1 MIIMKFGG
9 SSVGNA
15 DRIRSVKQ
23 IVSNYLSEKPIIVC
37 SAMGKTTDQ
46 LLLAGQKALLNGIV
60 DCQEIITSHLTAC
73 EELKINPEII
83 KDLLVEL
90 EQLLIGIKQIREI
103 SPRTK
108 DYLVSFGERL
118 AVRVIATS
126 FNQEGLKAKFF
137 DSWEIGIKTNNK
149 FMEASLLPDA
159 YDQINQY
166 LGFLKTD
173 YQFTPVITGFIGQAP
188 CGSITTFGRG
198 GSDLTSS
205 ILGAAL
211 EVNEIQVWKDVD
223 GLMTADPRKVPN
235 AIPVNKV
242 SFEEASELSYF
253 GAKVLHPLSMMPAK
267 EKGITVRVKN
277 SYNPE
282 APGTIITSETDYSLG
297 PVKSITS
304 KNNITLIDIVSSKLL
319 GAVGFVS
326 KVFNA
331 FEKFDISVDVLASSE
346 VSISLTVDQHEDL
359 EKLVAELSEFASVRT
374 LPNHS
379 IVSLICNAQNSSLIL
394 SDLFLALAK
403 EKLNPKMLSQ
413 GASKLNISLV
423 FEEQD
428 ADRAL
433 NIAHSSLLNLRN

>member
-9 SSVGNA
+9 SSVGTA
-15 DRIRSVKQ
+15 ERIRSVNK
-23 IVSNYLSEKPIIVC
+23 IIANYLSEKPIIVC
-37 SAMGKTTDQ
+37 SAMGKTTDL
-46 LLLAGQKALLNGIV
+46 LLLAGQKALLEGVV
-60 DCQEIITSHLTAC
+60 DCQEIKSNHLQAC
-73 EELKINPEII
+73 EELIINPEVIQE
-83 KDLLVEL
+83 LLSEL
-90 EQLLIGIKQIREI
+90 EQLLNGIKQIREI

-126 FNQEGLKAKFF
+126 FNQEGLKAQFF

-149 FMEASLLPDA
+149 FMEASLLPEA
-159 YDQINQY
+159 DQEINQK

-205 ILGAAL
+205 IIGAAL
-211 EVNEIQVWKDVD
+211 DVKEIQVWKDVD

-282 APGTIITSETDYSLG
+282 ALGTIITAETDYSLG

-304 KNNITLIDIVSSKLL
+304 KNDIILIDIVSSKLL

-331 FEKFDISVDVLASSE
+331 FEKYDISVDVLASSE
-346 VSISLTVDQHEDL
+346 VSISLTVDKQDNL
-359 EKLVAELSEFASVRT
+359 EKLVSELSEFASVNV
-374 LPNHS
+374 LHNHS

-394 SDLFLALAK
+394 SDLFLALSK

-423 FEEQD
+423 FDQAE

-433 NIAHSSLLNLRN
+433 NIAHNSLLNLRN